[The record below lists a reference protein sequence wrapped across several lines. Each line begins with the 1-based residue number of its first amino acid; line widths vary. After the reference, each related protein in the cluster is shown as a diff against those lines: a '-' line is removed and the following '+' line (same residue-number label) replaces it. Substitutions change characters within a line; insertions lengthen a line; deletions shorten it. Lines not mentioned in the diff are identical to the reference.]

1 MCKIRDM
8 LSLLRVKVKNIFAFN
23 GGSGFLMQLL
33 YKGFY
38 NNMTQAQ
45 LTTLIRKYLSGE
57 ANEQE
62 KLQIEQWYESFDTS
76 SLEFVGGDSQMTEES
91 LNKSLKALRAKIA
104 QEHSAGGMP
113 SLGSSKRIFRWWQA
127 AAAATVLVVAAGVI
141 LSLWNQQRKKTG
153 ADMAVQTLTKD
164 FQPGG
169 NNAVLTLA
177 NGRQIV
183 LDSAGNGLISTQGN
197 ARIIK
202 VTGGLLTYNRQS
214 SNVNGE
220 SSVQYN
226 TITTPRGGRYEVI
239 LPDGSKVWLNAAS
252 SLRFPTIFIGDKRE
266 VEMTGEAYFEI
277 ARNASMPFVV
287 KKGSIEVTVLGT
299 DFNVNAYDDESNL
312 KVTLVEGLVRVS
324 QVSTDNR
331 QSTTRNS
338 QLLKPGQQL
347 ILSLSKD
354 GGAEMNLQKDADV
367 NEAVAWKNNLFW
379 FDSDNIQEVCKQL
392 SRWYNVNISIHGN
405 VHDLFTGSIPR
416 DLPFSK
422 VFEVLQKTGSIQYKI
437 EDVNTIIVTPGNQI
451 INNK

>member
-1 MCKIRDM
+1 MVCKIPDM
-8 LSLLRVKVKNIFAFN
+8 LSLLKVKLKNIFTFN
-23 GGSGFLMQLL
+23 GGSCFLMQLL

-38 NNMTQAQ
+38 KNMIQTQ
-45 LTTLIRKYLSGE
+45 LTALIRKYLSGE

-62 KLQIEQWYESFDTS
+62 KWQIEQWYESFDTS
-76 SLEFVGGDSQMTEES
+76 SLEFAGGDSQMTEES
-91 LNKSLKALRAKIA
+91 LNKSLKALQEKIA
-104 QEHSAGGMP
+104 QEHSAGEMP
-113 SLGSSKRIFRWWQA
+113 SSRSSKRIFRWWQA
-127 AAAATVLVVAAGVI
+127 AAAAIVLVIAAGVI
-141 LSLWNQQRKKTG
+141 LALWKNQQRKKTG
-153 ADMAVQTLTKD
+153 ANIAVQTPTKD

-183 LDSAGNGLISTQGN
+183 LDSAGSGLISTQGN
-197 ARIIK
+197 TRIIK
-202 VTGGLLTYNRQS
+202 VNGGLLTYNRQS

-252 SLRFPTIFIGDKRE
+252 SLRFPTIFIGNKRE

-277 ARNASMPFVV
+277 AKNASMPFVV
-287 KKGSIEVTVLGT
+287 KKGSVEVTVLGT

-331 QSTTRNS
+331 QPITHNS
-338 QLLKPGQQL
+338 QLLKPGQQV

-354 GGAEMNLQKDADV
+354 GGTEMNLQKDADI

-379 FDSDNIQEVCKQL
+379 FDSENIEEVCKQL

-405 VHDLFTGSIPR
+405 IPDLFTGSIPR
-416 DLPFSK
+416 DMPFSK

-437 EDVNTIIVTPGNQI
+437 EDANTIIVTP
-451 INNK
+451 

>member
-1 MCKIRDM
+1 MVCKIPDM
-8 LSLLRVKVKNIFAFN
+8 LSLLKVKLKNIFTFN
-23 GGSGFLMQLL
+23 GGSCFLMQLL

-38 NNMTQAQ
+38 KNMIQTQ
-45 LTTLIRKYLSGE
+45 LTALIRKYLSGE

-62 KLQIEQWYESFDTS
+62 KWQIEQWYESFDTS
-76 SLEFVGGDSQMTEES
+76 SLEFAGGDSQMTEES
-91 LNKSLKALRAKIA
+91 LNKSLKALQEKIA
-104 QEHSAGGMP
+104 QEHSAGEMP
-113 SLGSSKRIFRWWQA
+113 SSRSSKRIFRWWQA
-127 AAAATVLVVAAGVI
+127 AAAAIVLVIAAGVI
-141 LSLWNQQRKKTG
+141 LALWKNQQRKKTG
-153 ADMAVQTLTKD
+153 ANIAVQTPTKD

-183 LDSAGNGLISTQGN
+183 LDSAGSGLISTQGN
-197 ARIIK
+197 TRIIK
-202 VTGGLLTYNRQS
+202 VNGGLLTYNRQS

-252 SLRFPTIFIGDKRE
+252 SLRFPTIFIGNKRE

-277 ARNASMPFVV
+277 AKNASMPFVV
-287 KKGSIEVTVLGT
+287 KKGSVEVTVLGT

-331 QSTTRNS
+331 QPITHNS
-338 QLLKPGQQL
+338 QLLKPGQQV

-354 GGAEMNLQKDADV
+354 GGTEMNLQKDADI

-379 FDSDNIQEVCKQL
+379 FDSENIEEVCKQL

-405 VHDLFTGSIPR
+405 IPDLFTGSIPR

-437 EDVNTIIVTPGNQI
+437 EDANTIIVTP
-451 INNK
+451 